1 MEKFLKRL
9 CSPAYF
15 YFVISM
21 FSLVVMSLQNL
32 GNTKTY
38 CVGSYNCPV
47 ESVGMVFIIK
57 ALYVIL
63 WTWILNK
70 LCSIGYKN
78 ISWFLVL
85 FPFILMF
92 VLIAMF
98 ILVQV

>member
-15 YFVISM
+15 YFIISIL
-21 FSLVVMSLQNL
+21 SLIIMSLQNL

-38 CVGSYNCPV
+38 CVGDYNCPV
-47 ESVGMVFIIK
+47 ENVGVVFVAK

-70 LCSIGYKN
+70 LCSMGYKN

-98 ILVQV
+98 ILVQL